1 MNALDVIEGRPEITV
16 AYDPGTVEMVQQHDG
31 SWLRLRKLSDEYDVH
46 DRLAAMDYL
55 QRRQAAGEI
64 VTGLLYVD
72 PDPRDMHGMLHT
84 VDAPFNALDD
94 AALVPGA
101 AALEKINAG
110 LR

>member
-84 VDAPFNALDD
+84 VDAPSPRLRSRRRDPGH
-94 AALVPGA
+94 AARPA
-101 AALEKINAG
+101 
-110 LR
+110 R